1 MRVLICEDETIIRL
15 DLRAICERAGLEVV
29 GEARD
34 GVEALRLAAE
44 LEPDIVVMDVQ
55 MPKLDGIEA
64 ARQLLAERP
73 VPIVV
78 VTAFPQEEL
87 VRRAVEAGVFGY
99 LVKPFRENDV
109 LPAIHAAR
117 ARFEE
122 LQAVRAGGDLAG
134 RGAREP
140 QAGRAGQG
148 HADGPRE
155 DHRGGGLRSHPAG
168 LAADRKADA
177 DDRRG
182 RHRDPR
188 NPGGHV
194 RSPYVLLGATI
205 ALTVVAGVF
214 HLAVSDTAGTFA
226 SAIPLLLV
234 APADRGRHR
243 QPGRPALAERG
254 RHRRSRRSA
263 TWRSWP

>member
-1 MRVLICEDETIIRL
+1 VRVLICEDETIIRL

-44 LEPDIVVMDVQ
+44 LEPDVVVMDVQ

-122 LQAVRAGGDLAG
+122 LQAVREEASSLAEALESRKLIERAKG
-134 RGAREP
+134 MLMAREKITEDEAYTRIRRASQRTGKP
-140 QAGRAGQG
+140 MRTIAEAVVETLGSQAGA
-148 HADGPRE
+148 
-155 DHRGGGLRSHPAG
+155 
-168 LAADRKADA
+168 
-177 DDRRG
+177 
-182 RHRDPR
+182 
-188 NPGGHV
+188 
-194 RSPYVLLGATI
+194 
-205 ALTVVAGVF
+205 
-214 HLAVSDTAGTFA
+214 
-226 SAIPLLLV
+226 
-234 APADRGRHR
+234 
-243 QPGRPALAERG
+243 
-254 RHRRSRRSA
+254 
-263 TWRSWP
+263 

>member
-1 MRVLICEDETIIRL
+1 LRVLICEDETIIRL
-15 DLRAICERAGLEVV
+15 DLRAICERAGLDVV

-44 LEPDIVVMDVQ
+44 LEPDLVVMDVQ

-122 LQAVRAGGDLAG
+122 LEAVRREASSLTEALETRKLVERAKGMLM
-134 RGAREP
+134 ARERITEDE
-140 QAGRAGQG
+140 AYGRI
-148 HADGPRE
+148 
-155 DHRGGGLRSHPAG
+155 
-168 LAADRKADA
+168 
-177 DDRRG
+177 RRASQRTG
-182 RHRDPR
+182 KPMR
-188 NPGGHV
+188 
-194 RSPYVLLGATI
+194 TI
-205 ALTVVAGVF
+205 AEAVIETLDAGP
-214 HLAVSDTAGTFA
+214 GT
-226 SAIPLLLV
+226 
-234 APADRGRHR
+234 
-243 QPGRPALAERG
+243 
-254 RHRRSRRSA
+254 
-263 TWRSWP
+263 

>member
-1 MRVLICEDETIIRL
+1 VRVLICEDETIIRL

-34 GVEALRLAAE
+34 GVEALRLATE
-44 LEPDIVVMDVQ
+44 LEPDVVVMDVQ

-122 LQAVRAGGDLAG
+122 LQAVREEASSLAEALESRKIVERAKG
-134 RGAREP
+134 MLMAREKITEDEAYTRIRRASQRTGKP
-140 QAGRAGQG
+140 MRTIAEAVVETLGSQAGA
-148 HADGPRE
+148 
-155 DHRGGGLRSHPAG
+155 
-168 LAADRKADA
+168 
-177 DDRRG
+177 
-182 RHRDPR
+182 
-188 NPGGHV
+188 
-194 RSPYVLLGATI
+194 
-205 ALTVVAGVF
+205 
-214 HLAVSDTAGTFA
+214 
-226 SAIPLLLV
+226 
-234 APADRGRHR
+234 
-243 QPGRPALAERG
+243 
-254 RHRRSRRSA
+254 
-263 TWRSWP
+263 

>member
-1 MRVLICEDETIIRL
+1 VKVLICEDETIIRL

-34 GVEALRLAAE
+34 GLEALRLAAE
-44 LEPDIVVMDVQ
+44 LEPDVVIMDVQ

-73 VPIVV
+73 VAIVV

-122 LQAVRAGGDLAG
+122 LQAVRQEASSLAEALESRKLVERAKG
-134 RGAREP
+134 MLMAREKLSEDE
-140 QAGRAGQG
+140 AYGRI
-148 HADGPRE
+148 
-155 DHRGGGLRSHPAG
+155 
-168 LAADRKADA
+168 
-177 DDRRG
+177 RRASQRTG
-182 RHRDPR
+182 KPMR
-188 NPGGHV
+188 
-194 RSPYVLLGATI
+194 TI
-205 ALTVVAGVF
+205 AE
-214 HLAVSDTAGTFA
+214 AVIETLGSDA
-226 SAIPLLLV
+226 
-234 APADRGRHR
+234 
-243 QPGRPALAERG
+243 
-254 RHRRSRRSA
+254 A
-263 TWRSWP
+263 T

>member
-1 MRVLICEDETIIRL
+1 VRVLICEDETIIRL
-15 DLRAICERAGLEVV
+15 DLRAICERAGLDVV

-34 GVEALRLAAE
+34 GLEALRLAAE
-44 LEPDIVVMDVQ
+44 LEPDVVVMDVQ

-122 LQAVRAGGDLAG
+122 LQAVREEASSLSEALESRKLVERAKGMLM
-134 RGAREP
+134 AREKITEDE
-140 QAGRAGQG
+140 AYTRIRRASQRTGKPMRTI
-148 HADGPRE
+148 AE
-155 DHRGGGLRSHPAG
+155 A
-168 LAADRKADA
+168 
-177 DDRRG
+177 
-182 RHRDPR
+182 
-188 NPGGHV
+188 V
-194 RSPYVLLGATI
+194 IETLGAP
-205 ALTVVAGVF
+205 
-214 HLAVSDTAGTFA
+214 S
-226 SAIPLLLV
+226 
-234 APADRGRHR
+234 
-243 QPGRPALAERG
+243 
-254 RHRRSRRSA
+254 
-263 TWRSWP
+263 

>member
-44 LEPDIVVMDVQ
+44 LEPDVVVMDVQ

-122 LQAVRAGGDLAG
+122 LQAVREEATSLAEALESRKLVERAKG
-134 RGAREP
+134 MLMAREKITEDEAYGRIRRASQRTGKPMRTIAEAVIETLGARGA
-140 QAGRAGQG
+140 
-148 HADGPRE
+148 
-155 DHRGGGLRSHPAG
+155 
-168 LAADRKADA
+168 
-177 DDRRG
+177 
-182 RHRDPR
+182 
-188 NPGGHV
+188 
-194 RSPYVLLGATI
+194 AT
-205 ALTVVAGVF
+205 
-214 HLAVSDTAGTFA
+214 
-226 SAIPLLLV
+226 
-234 APADRGRHR
+234 
-243 QPGRPALAERG
+243 
-254 RHRRSRRSA
+254 
-263 TWRSWP
+263 

>member
-1 MRVLICEDETIIRL
+1 VRVLICEDETIIRL

-44 LEPDIVVMDVQ
+44 LEPDVVVMDVQ

-122 LQAVRAGGDLAG
+122 LQAVREEASSLAEALESRKIVERAKG
-134 RGAREP
+134 MLMAREKITEDEAYTRIRRASQRTGKP
-140 QAGRAGQG
+140 MRTIAEAVVETLGSQAGA
-148 HADGPRE
+148 
-155 DHRGGGLRSHPAG
+155 
-168 LAADRKADA
+168 
-177 DDRRG
+177 
-182 RHRDPR
+182 
-188 NPGGHV
+188 
-194 RSPYVLLGATI
+194 
-205 ALTVVAGVF
+205 
-214 HLAVSDTAGTFA
+214 
-226 SAIPLLLV
+226 
-234 APADRGRHR
+234 
-243 QPGRPALAERG
+243 
-254 RHRRSRRSA
+254 
-263 TWRSWP
+263 

>member
-15 DLRAICERAGLEVV
+15 DLRAICERAGLDVV

-34 GVEALRLAAE
+34 GVEALRLASE
-44 LEPDIVVMDVQ
+44 LEPDVVVMDVQ

-122 LQAVRAGGDLAG
+122 LQAVREEASSLSEALASRKLVERAKG
-134 RGAREP
+134 MLMAREKITEDEAYSRIRRASQRTGKP
-140 QAGRAGQG
+140 MRTIAEAVVETLGSQAGA
-148 HADGPRE
+148 
-155 DHRGGGLRSHPAG
+155 
-168 LAADRKADA
+168 
-177 DDRRG
+177 
-182 RHRDPR
+182 
-188 NPGGHV
+188 
-194 RSPYVLLGATI
+194 
-205 ALTVVAGVF
+205 
-214 HLAVSDTAGTFA
+214 
-226 SAIPLLLV
+226 
-234 APADRGRHR
+234 
-243 QPGRPALAERG
+243 
-254 RHRRSRRSA
+254 
-263 TWRSWP
+263 

>member
-1 MRVLICEDETIIRL
+1 VRVLICEDETIIRL

-44 LEPDIVVMDVQ
+44 LEPDVVVMDVQ

-109 LPAIHAAR
+109 LPAIQAAR

-122 LQAVRAGGDLAG
+122 LQAVRQEASSLAEALESRKLVERAKG
-134 RGAREP
+134 MLMAREKLTEDE
-140 QAGRAGQG
+140 AYGRI
-148 HADGPRE
+148 
-155 DHRGGGLRSHPAG
+155 
-168 LAADRKADA
+168 
-177 DDRRG
+177 RRASQRTG
-182 RHRDPR
+182 KPMR
-188 NPGGHV
+188 
-194 RSPYVLLGATI
+194 TI
-205 ALTVVAGVF
+205 AE
-214 HLAVSDTAGTFA
+214 AVIETLGSEA
-226 SAIPLLLV
+226 
-234 APADRGRHR
+234 
-243 QPGRPALAERG
+243 
-254 RHRRSRRSA
+254 A
-263 TWRSWP
+263 T

>member
-1 MRVLICEDETIIRL
+1 VRVLICEDETIIRL

-34 GVEALRLAAE
+34 GVEALRLAAD
-44 LEPDIVVMDVQ
+44 LEPDVVVMDVQ

-122 LQAVRAGGDLAG
+122 LQAVREEASSLAEALESRKLVERAKG
-134 RGAREP
+134 MLMAREKLTEDE
-140 QAGRAGQG
+140 AYGRI
-148 HADGPRE
+148 
-155 DHRGGGLRSHPAG
+155 
-168 LAADRKADA
+168 
-177 DDRRG
+177 RRASQRTG
-182 RHRDPR
+182 KPMR
-188 NPGGHV
+188 
-194 RSPYVLLGATI
+194 TI
-205 ALTVVAGVF
+205 AEAVIETLGSEAG
-214 HLAVSDTAGTFA
+214 A
-226 SAIPLLLV
+226 
-234 APADRGRHR
+234 
-243 QPGRPALAERG
+243 
-254 RHRRSRRSA
+254 
-263 TWRSWP
+263 

>member
-1 MRVLICEDETIIRL
+1 VRILICEDETIIRL

-44 LEPDIVVMDVQ
+44 LEPDVVVMDVQ

-73 VPIVV
+73 VAIVV

-87 VRRAVEAGVFGY
+87 VRRAVEAGVFAY

-122 LQAVRAGGDLAG
+122 LQAVRQEASSLAEALETRKLVERAKG
-134 RGAREP
+134 MLMAREKISEDEAYGRIRRASQRTGKP
-140 QAGRAGQG
+140 MRTIAEAVIETLGTQAGA
-148 HADGPRE
+148 
-155 DHRGGGLRSHPAG
+155 
-168 LAADRKADA
+168 
-177 DDRRG
+177 
-182 RHRDPR
+182 
-188 NPGGHV
+188 
-194 RSPYVLLGATI
+194 
-205 ALTVVAGVF
+205 
-214 HLAVSDTAGTFA
+214 
-226 SAIPLLLV
+226 
-234 APADRGRHR
+234 
-243 QPGRPALAERG
+243 
-254 RHRRSRRSA
+254 
-263 TWRSWP
+263 

>member
-1 MRVLICEDETIIRL
+1 VRVLICEDETIIRL

-44 LEPDIVVMDVQ
+44 LEPDVVVMDVQ

-87 VRRAVEAGVFGY
+87 VRRAVEVGVFGY

-122 LQAVRAGGDLAG
+122 LQA
-134 RGAREP
+134 AREE
-140 QAGRAGQG
+140 AGSLAEALESRKLIERAKGMLM
-148 HADGPRE
+148 ARE
-155 DHRGGGLRSHPAG
+155 KITEDEAYGRIRRASQKTGKPMRTIAEAVIETLGSQ
-168 LAADRKADA
+168 ADA
-177 DDRRG
+177 
-182 RHRDPR
+182 
-188 NPGGHV
+188 
-194 RSPYVLLGATI
+194 
-205 ALTVVAGVF
+205 
-214 HLAVSDTAGTFA
+214 
-226 SAIPLLLV
+226 
-234 APADRGRHR
+234 
-243 QPGRPALAERG
+243 
-254 RHRRSRRSA
+254 
-263 TWRSWP
+263 

>member
-1 MRVLICEDETIIRL
+1 VRVLICEDETIIRL

-34 GVEALRLAAE
+34 GVEALRLASE
-44 LEPDIVVMDVQ
+44 LEPDVVVMDVQ

-122 LQAVRAGGDLAG
+122 LQAVREEASSLSEALESRKLVERAKGMLM
-134 RGAREP
+134 AREKITEED
-140 QAGRAGQG
+140 AYGRIRRASQKTGKPMRTIAEAVIETLGSQ
-148 HADGPRE
+148 
-155 DHRGGGLRSHPAG
+155 
-168 LAADRKADA
+168 ADA
-177 DDRRG
+177 
-182 RHRDPR
+182 
-188 NPGGHV
+188 
-194 RSPYVLLGATI
+194 
-205 ALTVVAGVF
+205 
-214 HLAVSDTAGTFA
+214 
-226 SAIPLLLV
+226 
-234 APADRGRHR
+234 
-243 QPGRPALAERG
+243 
-254 RHRRSRRSA
+254 
-263 TWRSWP
+263 